1 MKKQIDKIRE
11 YFQGLTVTPENIVLI
26 ANFPDT
32 WTLGITDGLL
42 KDFKCEVRKTVRGVY
57 FVDQFEN
64 GYDDIFKCINT
75 IISINKEMEA
85 KSALLKKKAKELSDL
100 FLNTSLDELEGLEFN
115 FNKKNSGKTQK
126 KVTSKKEVV
135 VDKKEQKREETSTS
149 TSEAITLET
158 EQTLTTE
165 TTGNS
170 LLDTLLPMD
179 GQELTKFATEN
190 KI

>member
-11 YFQGLTVTPENIVLI
+11 YFQALTVTPENIVLI

-32 WTLGITDGLL
+32 WILGITDGLL
-42 KDFKCEVRKTVRGVY
+42 KDFKCEVRKTVQGVY

-64 GYDDIFKCINT
+64 GYDEIFRCINT

-100 FLNTSLDELEGLEFN
+100 FLNTSLEELEGLEFN
-115 FNKKNSGKTQK
+115 FNKKNSAKTQK
-126 KVTSKKEVV
+126 KVTPKKEVV
-135 VDKKEQKREETSTS
+135 VDKKEQKSEEATS
-149 TSEAITLET
+149 TSEAMVLET

-170 LLDTLLPMD
+170 LLDTLLPMN